1 MDRLYERIK
10 SEVLWEPW
18 AERDYFQWRR
28 DRRVF
33 RGRSDGWSGF
43 WRMDIIWIWVKGQSD
58 HQGSETET
66 RESTAWFW
74 GTDVIAISPSTQD
87 IRRRQHW
94 KGREPTVPWI
104 PGREAFMLI
113 HRQWARSDT
122 TTAGF
127 IVECGTF
134 QRWETKG
141 TRSSWETCGNWSEMW

>member
-28 DRRVF
+28 DRRLF
-33 RGRSDGWSGF
+33 RGRSDGWSGL

-66 RESTAWFW
+66 QESTAWFW
-74 GTDVIAISPSTQD
+74 GTGVIAISPSTHD
-87 IRRRQHW
+87 IQRRQHW

-113 HRQWARSDT
+113 HRQWAR
-122 TTAGF
+122 
-127 IVECGTF
+127 E
-134 QRWETKG
+134 WHNY
-141 TRSSWETCGNWSEMW
+141 SWVYSWVWNVSEVGDRRDEKQLGDLQ